1 MAKNTERDS
10 TQNEYALIVAGGK
23 GTRFKSKLPKQ
34 FLELR
39 GKPILL
45 HTLEA
50 FYRYS
55 ESIKIILVLPESDF
69 STWNE
74 ISNKYKFKKSLT
86 LQAGGDSRFQS
97 VKKGLETITGE
108 GLVAIHDAVRPLV
121 TEDLIRKSFQLAGL
135 YQSAVAA
142 VKLKESLRM
151 AENDFDLQDSKA
163 VDRSKF
169 WLIQTP
175 QTFAI
180 KLIQQAYTLPEA
192 AGFTDDAGVAER
204 SGIRPRLFEGS
215 YDNIKITTPED
226 MVIAEALLNLRK
238 RL

>member
-1 MAKNTERDS
+1 MKK
-10 TQNEYALIVAGGK
+10 YAIIVAGGT
-23 GTRFKSKLPKQ
+23 GTRMGAALPKQ
-34 FLELR
+34 FLLLKE
-39 GKPILL
+39 KPVLYY
-45 HTLEA
+45 TLKTFLTSYEDLQ
-50 FYRYS
+50 
-55 ESIKIILVLPESDF
+55 IILVLPESDF

-97 VKKGLETITGE
+97 VKNGLEKITGE

-121 TEDLIRKSFQLAGL
+121 TEDLIRKSFQLAGR

-151 AENDFDLQDSKA
+151 AENDFDLQESKA

-180 KLIQQAYTLPEA
+180 KLIQQAYTLPEDS
-192 AGFTDDAGVAER
+192 GFTDDAGVAER
-204 SGIRPRLFEGS
+204 SGIRLRLFEGS
-215 YDNIKITTPED
+215 YENIKITTPED
-226 MVIAEALLNLRK
+226 LVIAEALLNLRK